1 MKKFYIGA
9 LIVAGLASVT
19 DSNAQWTPPA
29 SVPVISGTD
38 INGNTHDIQSYL
50 TAGKTVLI
58 DISAT
63 WCGPCWSLHQS
74 HWLQDVHDIL
84 GPNGTDDVV
93 VLWVEGDGNTNNA
106 DLNGT
111 GSSTQGDW
119 VDGVSYPIID
129 DANFSSQFNLSYYPT
144 VFTICPDGT
153 MTEVNR
159 STEAALFQSITAC
172 SGVALPAA
180 ETIVASGQGSVCGSD
195 AVSVPYT
202 VKNFGQS
209 AVTSGTFT
217 VTEGATVV
225 HTESFSGNI
234 ASIAEESGNLD
245 FTLAGVTGSSE
256 FNVEFTTGGTELISD
271 NNDADITGM
280 IVPEQTTSKDYTITI
295 HTDSFPSETKAYI
308 FSQSGA
314 LLYET
319 PAFEANTQANG
330 NYIAGGPDA
339 DKDFTYNHSVAANEC
354 VQVYGRDV
362 YGDGLSAPGANGA
375 FIKVTDSEG
384 NEVINITN
392 TNGTFAFLGKYVH
405 TTVPVSVEENTIE
418 LDFFPNPAIDFV
430 ILPSAELIGK
440 LVTVTDMNGK
450 VVYNENLS
458 ADNKIDVRALQAG
471 NYILTA
477 NGSSA
482 KFTVNK

>member
-1 MKKFYIGA
+1 M
-9 LIVAGLASVT
+9 LAGLAAVT

-111 GSSTQGDW
+111 GTSTQGDW
-119 VDGVSYPIID
+119 VDGVTYPIID
-129 DANFSSQFNLSYYPT
+129 DANFSSQFNLTYYPT

-159 STEAALFQSITAC
+159 STEAALFQSITSC
-172 SGVALPAA
+172 SGVALPAS
-180 ETIVASGQGSVCGSD
+180 ETIVASGQGSVCGTD

-209 AVTSGTFT
+209 SVSSGTFT
-217 VTEGATVV
+217 VTEGGTVV
-225 HTESFSGNI
+225 HTEAFSGNI
-234 ASIAEESGNLD
+234 ASVAEESGNLD
-245 FTLAGVTGSSE
+245 FTLSGVTTSSE
-256 FNVEFTTGGTELISD
+256 FNVEFTTGGAELITT
-271 NNDADITGM
+271 NNDADVSSL
-280 IVPEQTTSKDYTITI
+280 IVPEQTTSKDYTITF

-314 LLYET
+314 ILFET
-319 PAFEANTQANG
+319 PNLTANTQSNG

-339 DKDFTYNHSVAANEC
+339 DKDFTFNHSVAANEC
-354 VQVYGRDV
+354 VQVYGRDT
-362 YGDGLSAPGANGA
+362 YGDGLSTPGANGA
-375 FIKVTDSEG
+375 YIKVVDSEG

-392 TNGTFAFLGKYVH
+392 SNGQFRLLGKYVH
-405 TTVPVSVEENTIE
+405 TTVPVSVEENTVE
-418 LDFFPNPAIDFV
+418 LDFFPNPAMDFIV
-430 ILPSAELIGK
+430 IPNAELIGEN
-440 LVTVTDMNGK
+440 VIITDMNGRT
-450 VVYNENLS
+450 VYNSVLTSN
-458 ADNKIDVRALQAG
+458 NKIDVRPFQAG
-471 NYILTA
+471 NYIVTV